1 MIDVGLTLLVLPQQA
16 SERIDFDLEPGV
28 VLVAALAFVLVNL
41 LIAAALYPY
50 VTSESSGQPSQATEP
65 QEPIDEMNQT
75 DGEELDERVDAFLQD
90 IEQKG

>member
-50 VTSESSGQPSQATEP
+50 ITGESSGQPSQSTAPE
-65 QEPIDEMNQT
+65 ESMEEMTPT
-75 DGEELDERVDAFLQD
+75 DGDDLDERVDEFLED
-90 IEQKG
+90 IEQGG